1 MKALLMAALGVLVLS
16 GCDNVFKG
24 VLGLNKTLQIV
35 EPLKRDDQRQLE
47 RCEKRNSNSSR
58 CRRLYKMRDRNTK
71 TIEPGQY
78 SAKLTASKSK
88 MKLKIDKDFTLE
100 VKVPSDID
108 LPRNNGSINLP
119 ASETGFYYDINGN
132 LETQISN
139 SEEQNAV
146 ENCSWTEPRTRC
158 EWVYETY
165 PCADVDFAVDES
177 FDISGELSKD
187 PKKGR
192 GDDRGRGRR
201 PGNGKDPGKVR
212 DPRPRP
218 RPRPPKTCRRRVQ
231 RCHTEYVTFYG
242 YKDVSYYHKYTDR
255 FIDFVMTKPSND
267 EEIGA
272 FAGENHETEKIYT
285 YQSSCR

>member
-16 GCDNVFKG
+16 GCDNVFEG
-24 VLGLNKTLQIV
+24 VLGLNKTLKIV
-35 EPLKRDDQRQLE
+35 EPLDRYDQRQLE
-47 RCEKRNSNSSR
+47 RCEKRNSKSSR

-71 TIEPGQY
+71 IVEPGQY

-88 MKLKIDKDFTLE
+88 MKLKISKNISLE
-100 VKVPSDID
+100 VKIPKDID
-108 LPRNNGSINLP
+108 LPKNNGSINLP
-119 ASETGFYYDINGN
+119 ASETGFYYDIIGN

-158 EWVYETY
+158 EWVYESY
-165 PCADVDFAVDES
+165 PCSSVDLAVNDS
-177 FDISGELSKD
+177 FELDAELSKD

-192 GDDRGRGRR
+192 GRR
-201 PGNGKDPGKVR
+201 PGNGRDPGKVR

-218 RPRPPKTCRRRVQ
+218 RPRPPKTCHRRVQ

-242 YKDVSYYHKYTDR
+242 YQNVSFYHKYTDR
-255 FIDFVMTKPSND
+255 FIDFVMTKPANE

>member
-1 MKALLMAALGVLVLS
+1 MKALLLATLGVLVLS
-16 GCDNVFKG
+16 GCDNVFNG

-35 EPLKRDDQRQLE
+35 EPLNRGDQRQLE
-47 RCEKRNSNSSR
+47 RCERNNSNSSR

-71 TIEPGQY
+71 RLEPGQY
-78 SAKLTASKSK
+78 SAKLTASNSK
-88 MKLKIDKDFTLE
+88 MKLKINNDFSLE

-108 LPRNNGSINLP
+108 LPKHNGEINLP
-119 ASETGFYYDINGN
+119 ASETGFNYDINGS

-139 SEEQNAV
+139 SEQQNAV

-158 EWVYETY
+158 QWVYENY
-165 PCADVDFAVDES
+165 PCADVDFAVNDS
-177 FDISGELSKD
+177 LDQAAELSKD
-187 PKKGR
+187 PRKGKA
-192 GDDRGRGRR
+192 DR
-201 PGNGKDPGKVR
+201 PGNNKRRDPGKIR

-218 RPRPPKTCRRRVQ
+218 RPPRTCRRRVQ

-255 FIDFVMTKPSND
+255 FIEFAMTKASND